1 VSAAGT
7 KTITVAP
14 AGPTGFFYTVTPC
27 RQLDT
32 RSGSPISPGGTLAVA
47 LTGAPCGI
55 PSSATSVSV
64 NIAVTQETAM
74 GHLTIY
80 PADKTQPLTSTI
92 NFNAG
97 QTRANNAIL
106 PLSSDG
112 TGGVNIYNGSGGT
125 VHVIIDVNGYFQ

>member
-1 VSAAGT
+1 VE
-7 KTITVAP
+7 
-14 AGPTGFFYTVTPC
+14 PC

-32 RSGSPISPGGTLAVA
+32 RSGSPISPGGTLAAA

-55 PSSATSVSV
+55 PSGATSVSV
-64 NIAVTQETAM
+64 NAVATQETGS

-80 PADKTQPLTSTI
+80 PADKTQPLVSSV

-125 VHVIIDVNGYFQ
+125 VHVVIDVNGYFQ